1 MNERTLSP
9 LVLETLLRI
18 GVSSLPLPILD
29 TPAAKRSLALLEDK
43 GVIQRKTKDTKA
55 RADLDKT
62 LTDLNKARADYNKA
76 WADYN
81 RARADLDKVRADYNK
96 AEAEVER
103 INAIDVNG
111 CSFTITSKG
120 LVFLNTILS
129 TPWPMMDC
137 VWPPTEQ

>member
-62 LTDLNKARADYNKA
+62 LTDLNKVRADHNKA
-76 WADYN
+76 GTDYD
-81 RARADLDKVRADYNK
+81 RARADYNK